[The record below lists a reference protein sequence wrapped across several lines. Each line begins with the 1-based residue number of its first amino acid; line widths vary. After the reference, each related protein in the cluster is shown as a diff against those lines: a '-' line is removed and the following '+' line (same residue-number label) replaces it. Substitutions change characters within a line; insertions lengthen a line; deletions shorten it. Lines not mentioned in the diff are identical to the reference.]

1 MTKYVIK
8 PLDKHGHP
16 VMRAVTSINDD
27 AADDQINE
35 KVLGAVKRGGS
46 KVVNVLCVNT
56 LSEVVLAWGVTRDL
70 DGLNAEIAPCD
81 VEPFKTAPAEPTNET
96 ANADAAP
103 AEAKDETEA
112 EGTEESDMAKRK
124 AKSKKGKKSTKVKK
138 TKTARKAGG
147 KIKSGSK
154 TEIVAKLLQRASGCT
169 KDDILKATGWKAVGV
184 MQQAKVCGLKVKKE
198 KEKGKPT
205 RYFVK

>member
-1 MTKYVIK
+1 
-8 PLDKHGHP
+8 
-16 VMRAVTSINDD
+16 
-27 AADDQINE
+27 
-35 KVLGAVKRGGS
+35 
-46 KVVNVLCVNT
+46 
-56 LSEVVLAWGVTRDL
+56 
-70 DGLNAEIAPCD
+70 
-81 VEPFKTAPAEPTNET
+81 
-96 ANADAAP
+96 
-103 AEAKDETEA
+103 
-112 EGTEESDMAKRK
+112 MAKRK